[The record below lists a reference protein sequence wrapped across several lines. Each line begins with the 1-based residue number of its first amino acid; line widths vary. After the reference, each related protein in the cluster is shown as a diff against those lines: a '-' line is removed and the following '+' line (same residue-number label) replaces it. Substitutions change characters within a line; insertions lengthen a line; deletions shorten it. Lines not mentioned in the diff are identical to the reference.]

1 MAIEDPNGI
10 NINHIM
16 EQVNAAKAME
26 ASSETGAFYVGDT
39 HVMTSKGR
47 AAANNRQRQFQHYEN
62 KTQARSKLGLYG
74 SQADKYKNIE
84 INENNPKVRT
94 EYREPGFSVP
104 ESASNLKPNKKN
116 ADLMKGAENRLK
128 PGGEKRVI
136 EEAKGGGAFKKF
148 GYKALGIAALGAVAM
163 GTINGIMNAG
173 GRKTN
178 AQLYSDPYT

>member
-26 ASSETGAFYVGDT
+26 TSSETGAFYVGDT

-116 ADLMKGAENRLK
+116 ADLMKSAENRLR
-128 PGGEKRVI
+128 PGGEKRII
-136 EEAKGGGAFKKF
+136 EEAKAGGGFKKF